1 MLHIISSLIT
11 VFLSFPGIYLQH
23 LLYQTNCHVTL
34 FKQKNRKNLQ
44 SVDLKKVF
52 RRSFFH
58 DPGIP
63 FYLSD
68 LSDRNYYPIRLI
80 KCPTNAPPGVPIILP
95 RSAIRIPTGTKAL
108 LYAPASTGAVA
119 VPPTFAK
126 DATAQVKISILIT
139 FARMTITATWIRRIR
154 LPATQVHYP

>member
-1 MLHIISSLIT
+1 MI
-11 VFLSFPGIYLQH
+11 PEYL
-23 LLYQTNCHVTL
+23 
-34 FKQKNRKNLQ
+34 
-44 SVDLKKVF
+44 
-52 RRSFFH
+52 
-58 DPGIP
+58 

-80 KCPTNAPPGVPIILP
+80 KCPTNAPTGVPIILP

-154 LPATQVHYP
+154 KPPASHTGALPIAEIICSGSDQAIST

>member
-1 MLHIISSLIT
+1 M
-11 VFLSFPGIYLQH
+11 
-23 LLYQTNCHVTL
+23 TL

-63 FYLSD
+63 FY

-139 FARMTITATWIRRIR
+139 FSVFIRSLFLVRR
-154 LPATQVHYP
+154 DER